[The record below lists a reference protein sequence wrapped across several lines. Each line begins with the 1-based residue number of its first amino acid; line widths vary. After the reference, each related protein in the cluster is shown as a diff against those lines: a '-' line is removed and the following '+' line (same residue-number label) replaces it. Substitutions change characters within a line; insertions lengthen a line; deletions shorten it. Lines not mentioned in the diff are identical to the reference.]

1 MPVQRSFRRLTTWL
15 AALALLLVTLAPA
28 LSQALGVAGDRAWV
42 EVCSA
47 TGSRWVSTDAA
58 PDEPM
63 PASSAKQLLD
73 HCPCCHLHVDSVVPA
88 SAPWPALQWP
98 PGLGEVR
105 PSAFLRA
112 PRTLHAWVSAQPR
125 APPAAS

>member
-1 MPVQRSFRRLTTWL
+1 M
-15 AALALLLVTLAPA
+15 ALLLVTLAPA
-28 LSQALGVAGDRAWV
+28 LSQPLGVAGDRGWV

-47 TGSRWVSTDAA
+47 AGSRWVPADTA
-58 PDEPM
+58 PDEPI
-63 PASSAKQLLD
+63 PASSGEHLLD

-88 SAPWPALQWP
+88 SAPWPALLLP
-98 PGLGEVR
+98 PGLAEAR
-105 PSAFLRA
+105 PSAFLHA